1 MLERRTRSIGEDQDL
16 NLFEKSYAS
25 RAGESMD
32 PRHADQHCGADSYVG
47 VLQAQYVCNDC
58 GRSYKWYDSLK
69 RHQRV
74 DCGNKEKKF
83 SCHMC
88 ERKFKYRYE
97 LRNHLTTH
105 HRI

>member
-25 RAGESMD
+25 RAVESMD
-32 PRHADQHCGADSYVG
+32 PRHADQHCGPDSYVG